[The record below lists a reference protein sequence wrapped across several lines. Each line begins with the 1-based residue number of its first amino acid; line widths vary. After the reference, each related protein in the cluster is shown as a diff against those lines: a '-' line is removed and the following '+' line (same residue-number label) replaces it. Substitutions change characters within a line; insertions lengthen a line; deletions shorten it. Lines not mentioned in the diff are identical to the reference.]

1 LSEPA
6 LVEGNAGLQLIEV
19 RATRDASAAQFLD
32 ESEAA
37 TFGPADDCLTHRYQR
52 TGSAAIHTFIR
63 WSGLTIIVVF
73 MLALPFLYF
82 RYHLWLKGPYLRMAE
97 LGIISGVVG
106 WFLGRPLVVRLAS
119 RRALRHRS
127 RAQAGVSV
135 VVPCHNAAAKLP
147 QTLGSLLA
155 QTVRPIEIL
164 FVENNSTDSTLEVLR
179 RLERDHPE
187 VRAFS
192 VKTRP
197 GEYAASVAVNYGVSQ
212 ATHDIIVRMDDDT
225 VMAPETV
232 AEAIPPL
239 VNGEAVAT
247 ACNLRVANVTRSLW
261 TRLQAFEYMFA
272 MELDRRSQALVQSVL
287 CCSGGLAVFLRATVV
302 KAGGFCS
309 MPRWVSEDIDMTMKH
324 HRFGLIAVR
333 PKAVGYTA
341 VPETLWQLVR
351 QRYRWAIS
359 GTVALYLHR
368 RGLARSRYWYD
379 GRVGFFGLPLRVI
392 MALRDLASPLYGYYL
407 AVLFVR
413 GGAVW
418 LAAILL
424 AQMAL
429 TGLQILILAS
439 ALHSRQGARYW
450 FLIPLFTLVYGP
462 VLLAVRFAGTWAGL
476 SQVVALRRKE
486 DRLQHAGLAPGRG
499 RAVQAS

>member
-1 LSEPA
+1 
-6 LVEGNAGLQLIEV
+6 LQLTEV
-19 RATRDASAAQFLD
+19 RATRDASAAQFFYGPQ
-32 ESEAA
+32 AA
-37 TFGPADDCLTHRYQR
+37 PLGPVDGCLTHRYNR
-52 TGSAAIHTFIR
+52 AKGAAFHTFIR
-63 WSGLTIIVVF
+63 WSGLTFIVVF
-73 MLALPFLYF
+73 MLALPFFYF
-82 RYHLWLKGPYLRMAE
+82 KYHLWLRGSYLRLAE
-97 LGIISGVVG
+97 LGIISGVVA
-106 WFLGRPLVVRLAS
+106 WFVGRPLVVRITAGQAKQQLAPAHA
-119 RRALRHRS
+119 R
-127 RAQAGVSV
+127 AGVSI

-147 QTLGSLLA
+147 QTLRSLLA

-164 FVENNSTDSTLEVLR
+164 FVENNSTDNTLEVLR
-179 RLERDHPE
+179 TLEQEHAE

-197 GEYAASVAVNYGVSQ
+197 GEYAASVAVNFGVSQ

-225 VMAPETV
+225 IMASDAV
-232 AEAIPPL
+232 AQAIPPL
-239 VNGEAVAT
+239 VSGEAVAT
-247 ACNLRVANVTRSLW
+247 TCNLRVANVTGSLW
-261 TRLQAFEYMFA
+261 TRLQAVEYLFA
-272 MELDRRSQALVQSVL
+272 MELDRRSQVLVQSVL
-287 CCSGGLAVFLRATVV
+287 CCSGGLAVFLRATVL

-324 HRFGLIAVR
+324 HRLGLIAVK

-341 VPETLWQLVR
+341 VPETLWQLMR

-379 GRVGFFGLPLRVI
+379 GRIGFLGLPLRVV

-407 AVLFVR
+407 VLLFIR
-413 GGAVW
+413 GGALW
-418 LAAILL
+418 LGAILVS
-424 AQMAL
+424 QMAL
-429 TGLQILILAS
+429 MGVQLLILS
-439 ALHSRQGARYW
+439 GALHSRQGAAYW

-476 SQVVALRRKE
+476 FQVLALRRKE

-499 RAVQAS
+499 RTVWAS